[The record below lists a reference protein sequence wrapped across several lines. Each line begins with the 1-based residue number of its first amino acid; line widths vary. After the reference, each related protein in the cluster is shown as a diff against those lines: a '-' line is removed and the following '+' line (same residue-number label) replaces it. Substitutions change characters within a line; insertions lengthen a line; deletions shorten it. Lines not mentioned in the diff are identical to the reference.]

1 MDRFSDFTGTAAP
14 SGGRSTGRGHARS
27 CPGRRGAGANAFVA
41 ATAILA
47 LAAHAGGVAGMGVVG
62 IHAAT
67 AQESVPPTTD
77 GVPAAASDSTPA
89 VAPSAEA
96 AALYRER
103 LSRAFAQRGRNLLQR
118 QLVFL
123 GILESARSLI
133 EEATRLAPDNPFI
146 WRLAADLAAA
156 MEDGDP
162 KAEALLSTALRR
174 LTELE
179 PWNEVVRFRRL
190 ADAVSRKQTAEE
202 RIAAYRVLLTDGNIE
217 KIGAPVAARL
227 AFDLAILLR
236 RTGDLD
242 GFHREL
248 IRAIDLDAAFP
259 EATELAAGYFGA
271 RAPTPVEEARAMR
284 LALLANPTREPAA
297 TGLAELCMRY
307 GAYAAAAQI
316 LEIEAV
322 LQETP
327 LSDAGY
333 DALVSQLVLAVWGAG
348 DPQRALQ
355 FAQRRQESLNAALLA
370 QVERQGTTLSLE
382 ERGRILLPAT
392 SVLSTTVAAVF
403 SGVGLPN
410 AAAPIASAAV
420 STQLEIDTIE
430 RALSEVPP
438 GADGD
443 ARRAEAN
450 ARVAE
455 LALEGAMVQAWLG
468 GNLESARDWFD
479 KANRLSP
486 VSDDARRRFDG
497 WMAAR
502 KGDAAAA
509 RELLAP
515 LADDDLLA
523 RLGLAVLDEEAGD
536 RQTAARA
543 YLEVARAMPAS
554 AVGLWARS
562 RLERILGKRVDIIAG
577 AAEIEAAAALPAD
590 FVSLLRDGKGQLL
603 LRLRPQRLDASP
615 WDPFIFTV
623 ELTNRSAW
631 PLAVTT
637 EGPLSDTMTITSTV
651 NIPGRRP
658 SLPPFA
664 IVGFEGLFAIP
675 PGGSLT
681 VPIDLSLTDASV
693 ALREDPIAGAFM
705 SAHAIINWTTTTM
718 GLEPGALGV
727 EVESDVVH
735 IEGRRVTAE
744 WVAETV
750 ARLADATR
758 APDPELVAL
767 LSYALVR
774 AKDPLSTLPDDARA
788 ALLGTPDLITDAT
801 HRLWPEARAWL
812 VFNAPRGRAA
822 QGGGAGDGAV
832 ATDILAVEPAAV
844 PELEPMLAI
853 LRADESAATRM
864 AWIAARVRRPEDPIL
879 AETEALADA
888 RLADFA
894 RDFRSWM
901 DDVQAERRR
910 ELNLGP

>member
-1 MDRFSDFTGTAAP
+1 MDRFSDITGSGAA
-14 SGGRSTGRGHARS
+14 SRSRSNGRA
-27 CPGRRGAGANAFVA
+27 PVGRRGDASRAAAHAFVA
-41 ATAILA
+41 ALAILA
-47 LAAHAGGVAGMGVVG
+47 TGSLATDGAWGALAASSVGVQDDSS
-62 IHAAT
+62 AAT
-67 AQESVPPTTD
+67 
-77 GVPAAASDSTPA
+77 PAAAAATPA
-89 VAPSAEA
+89 APPVAPSAEA
-96 AALYRER
+96 DALYRER

-133 EEATRLAPDNPFI
+133 DEATRLAPDNPFI
-146 WRLAADLAAA
+146 WRLALDLAAA

-190 ADAVSRKQTAEE
+190 ADAVSRRQTAED
-202 RIAAYRVLLTDGNIE
+202 RIAAYRTLLTDANIAT
-217 KIGAPVAARL
+217 IGAPAAARL

-236 RTGDLD
+236 RTGDFD

-248 IRAIDLDAAFP
+248 IRAIDLDPAFP

-271 RAPTPVEEARAMR
+271 RAPTPVEEAQAMR

-327 LSDAGY
+327 LADANY
-333 DALVSQLVLAVWGAG
+333 DALVSQLALATWGAG
-348 DPQRALQ
+348 DPERALQ

-370 QVERQGTTLSLE
+370 QVERQGSTLSLD
-382 ERGRILLPAT
+382 ERSRVLLPAT
-392 SVLSTTVAAVF
+392 SVLTATVAA
-403 SGVGLPN
+403 
-410 AAAPIASAAV
+410 IASGMDLSNADAAIANAAV
-420 STQLEIDTIE
+420 SSQLEIDTIE
-430 RALSEVPP
+430 RSLADLPA

-443 ARRAEAN
+443 AARADANRRI
-450 ARVAE
+450 AE
-455 LALEGAMVQAWLG
+455 LALQGAMVQAWLG

-497 WMAAR
+497 WVAAR
-502 KGDAAAA
+502 KGDPAAA
-509 RELLAP
+509 RELLSP
-515 LADDDLLA
+515 LAGDDLLA
-523 RLGLAVLDEEAGD
+523 RLGVAVLDDGAGD
-536 RQTAARA
+536 RRAAARG

-562 RLERILGKRVDIIAG
+562 RLDRIVGVRAEIIEG

-590 FVSLLRDGKGQLL
+590 FVSLMRDGKGQLL

-615 WDPFIFTV
+615 WDPFVFTV

-631 PLAVTT
+631 PLAVTPD
-637 EGPLSDTMTITSTV
+637 GPLSDTMTITSTV

-675 PGGSLT
+675 PGGSLS
-681 VPIDLSLTDASV
+681 VPIDLSLTDASL

-735 IEGRRVTAE
+735 IEGRRVTTE
-744 WVAETV
+744 WVAESV
-750 ARLADATR
+750 ARLSDTTR

-774 AKDPLSTLPDDARA
+774 AKDPLSAMTEEVRA
-788 ALLGTPDLITDAT
+788 AVLATPDLITDAT
-801 HRLWPEARAWL
+801 RRLWPEARAWL
-812 VFNAPRGRAA
+812 VFTAPRGRAQQGA
-822 QGGGAGDGAV
+822 GEGGGSGAV
-832 ATDILAVEPAAV
+832 AADIVAVEPAAV
-844 PELEPMLAI
+844 PELEPMLAV
-853 LRADESAATRM
+853 LRADDSLATRM
-864 AWIAARVRRPEDPIL
+864 AWIAVRVRRPEDPIL
-879 AETEALADA
+879 AETEALADP
-888 RLADFA
+888 RLAAFA

>member
-1 MDRFSDFTGTAAP
+1 
-14 SGGRSTGRGHARS
+14 
-27 CPGRRGAGANAFVA
+27 
-41 ATAILA
+41 
-47 LAAHAGGVAGMGVVG
+47 
-62 IHAAT
+62 
-67 AQESVPPTTD
+67 
-77 GVPAAASDSTPA
+77 
-89 VAPSAEA
+89 
-96 AALYRER
+96 
-103 LSRAFAQRGRNLLQR
+103 
-118 QLVFL
+118 
-123 GILESARSLI
+123 
-133 EEATRLAPDNPFI
+133 
-146 WRLAADLAAA
+146 
-156 MEDGDP
+156 
-162 KAEALLSTALRR
+162 
-174 LTELE
+174 
-179 PWNEVVRFRRL
+179 
-190 ADAVSRKQTAEE
+190 SRKQTAEE
-202 RIAAYRVLLTDGNIE
+202 RIAAYRVLLTDENIG

-327 LSDAGY
+327 LADANY
-333 DALVSQLVLAVWGAG
+333 DALVAQLVLAVWGAG

-370 QVERQGTTLSLE
+370 QVERQGTNLSLE
-382 ERGRILLPAT
+382 ERGRVLLPAT
-392 SVLSTTVAAVF
+392 SVLTTTVAAVY
-403 SGVGLPN
+403 SGVGIPKADAAIAN
-410 AAAPIASAAV
+410 ASV

-430 RALSEVPP
+430 RSLAELPV

-443 ARRAEAN
+443 ARRTEAN
-450 ARVAE
+450 ARIAE
-455 LALEGAMVQAWLG
+455 LALQGAMVQAWLG
-468 GNLESARDWFD
+468 GNLDTARNWFD

-497 WMAAR
+497 WVAAR
-502 KGDAAAA
+502 KGDAAGA

-515 LADDDLLA
+515 LAESDRLA

-536 RQTAARA
+536 RQAAART

-554 AVGLWARS
+554 AVGLWSRS
-562 RLERILGKRVDIIAG
+562 RLDRILGKRADIIEG
-577 AAEIEAAAALPAD
+577 AAEIEAAASLPAD
-590 FVSLLRDGKGQLL
+590 FVALLRDGKGQLL

-615 WDPFIFTV
+615 WDPFVFTV

-631 PLAVTT
+631 PLAVTS

-651 NIPGRRP
+651 NVPGRRP
-658 SLPPFA
+658 TLPPFA

-681 VPIDLSLTDASV
+681 VPIDLSLTDASI

-735 IEGRRVTAE
+735 IQGRRITAE

-750 ARLADATR
+750 ARLSDTTR

-774 AKDPLSTLPDDARA
+774 AKDPLSSLTDDVRT
-788 ALLGTPDLITDAT
+788 ALLATPDLITDAT
-801 HRLWPEARAWL
+801 RRLWPEARAWL
-812 VFNAPRGRAA
+812 VFTAPRGRAQ
-822 QGGGAGDGAV
+822 QGLGGAAGEGSGAV
-832 ATDILAVEPAAV
+832 AADIAAVEPAAV
-844 PELEPMLAI
+844 PELEPMLAV
-853 LRADESAATRM
+853 LRGDASLATRM
-864 AWIAARVRRPEDPIL
+864 AWIAVRVRRPEDPVL
-879 AETEALADA
+879 AETEALDDA
-888 RLADFA
+888 RLAAFA